1 MLRIRATNRTIVGY
15 VRCARFPQMQALA
28 SLFACGQ
35 PEGVHAAGGTASP
48 RRVPEKEKE
57 PDKIGFVFF
66 NCGGDEGG
74 RTPYLL
80 NAIQALYQLSYTPK
94 ADNKRKYTIFTSFCQ
109 LHLNKWVKCL
119 EQIFCVFDTFAVR
132 ACTRCAH
139 LIKDKHCLVLII
151 YILYTDIYYI
161 RKVFYA

>member
-48 RRVPEKEKE
+48 CRAPEKEKE
-57 PDKIGFVFF
+57 PDKIGFIFF
-66 NCGGDEGG
+66 VSGGDEGG

-109 LHLNKWVKCL
+109 LHLNKWVKCFGTNFL
-119 EQIFCVFDTFAVR
+119 CICCMR
-132 ACTRCAH
+132 AHAQRAI
-139 LIKDKHCLVLII
+139 IKDKYCLIPTI
-151 YILYTDIYYI
+151 YILYTVVYG
-161 RKVFYA
+161 RLLHP